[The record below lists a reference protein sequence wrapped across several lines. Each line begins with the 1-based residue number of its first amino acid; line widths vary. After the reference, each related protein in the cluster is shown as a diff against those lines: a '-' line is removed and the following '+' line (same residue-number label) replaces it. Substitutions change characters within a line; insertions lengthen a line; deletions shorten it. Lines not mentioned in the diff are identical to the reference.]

1 MSNRHLS
8 RIIVMQSVF
17 EWDFRKDADI
27 FEIAKRNIEAFHEE
41 CDTEYIDTNLK
52 GIMENLKTIDEIIT
66 KAAPEWP
73 IEQIAAIDKA
83 ILRLAVNEL
92 IFLQDVPPKV
102 VINEAVELGKN
113 YGSENSYKFI
123 NGVLGTLFKQDERFA
138 DLAEDEKLSILDL
151 NTNDGDNKND

>member
-8 RIIVMQSVF
+8 RIIVMQSIF
-17 EWDFRKDADI
+17 EWDFRNDADI
-27 FEIAKRNIEAFHEE
+27 FEIAKRNIEAFQEE

-52 GIMENLKTIDEIIT
+52 GITENLKTIDEIIT

-73 IEQIAAIDKA
+73 IDQIAAIDKA

-113 YGSENSYKFI
+113 YGSENSYRFI
-123 NGVLGTLFKQDERFA
+123 NGVLGTLFKQDERFD

-151 NTNDGDNKND
+151 NVNSGDTKND

>member
-8 RIIVMQSVF
+8 RIIVMQSIF

-27 FEIAKRNIEAFHEE
+27 FEIAKRNIEAFQEE

-52 GIMENLKTIDEIIT
+52 GITDNLKTIDEIIA

-73 IEQIAAIDKA
+73 IDQIAAIDKA

-92 IFLQDVPPKV
+92 VFLQDVPPKV

-113 YGSENSYKFI
+113 YGSENSYRFI

-138 DLAEDEKLSILDL
+138 DLAEEEKISLLDL
-151 NTNDGDNKND
+151 NVDDKDLKE